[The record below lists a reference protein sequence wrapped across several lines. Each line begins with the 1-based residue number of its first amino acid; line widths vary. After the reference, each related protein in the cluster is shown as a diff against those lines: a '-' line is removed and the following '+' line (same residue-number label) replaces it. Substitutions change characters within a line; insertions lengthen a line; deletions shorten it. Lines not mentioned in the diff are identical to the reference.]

1 MNKKAIATQVMII
14 VGVFFFTIAITT
26 GTLFLFGITGNSN
39 KQTMVAEVDSI
50 NYGTFLLN
58 YLRTP
63 TTINDINTNIAELII
78 YATKNKDK
86 QLLQKSVQ
94 NVTSF
99 FSEIKILDGD
109 LELMN
114 ITGAQNLS
122 QKEKIILTQVI
133 PNYFNQTPTHYT
145 IKIISEKHIE

>member
-1 MNKKAIATQVMII
+1 
-14 VGVFFFTIAITT
+14 
-26 GTLFLFGITGNSN
+26 
-39 KQTMVAEVDSI
+39 
-50 NYGTFLLN
+50 
-58 YLRTP
+58 
-63 TTINDINTNIAELII
+63 
-78 YATKNKDK
+78 
-86 QLLQKSVQ
+86 Q